1 MGWWQEIRYVAR
13 RLDRR
18 RAEAELEEEIRTH
31 LELETEQNIESGM
44 TPEEA
49 REAALRAFGNVTL
62 SKEDSR
68 TMWGLRWLETLWQD
82 VRFGVRTL
90 VKSPAFT
97 VVAVIA
103 LALGIGA
110 NSAIFSVVNAVL
122 LRPLPYKDSD
132 RLFMVW
138 EKGDAEAFPLN
149 SVSAANFM
157 DWREQNHVFE
167 GVAAVGR
174 ASFNLTGVGEPEMVE
189 GRRVSA
195 NLFRLLGVE
204 PQLGRAFLPEE
215 DAPGA
220 GRVVI
225 LSHGLWRRHFGS
237 QPGIAG
243 KALTLNCQ
251 SYTVVG
257 VMPQDFQFP
266 SRQDEMW
273 VPMAFSSEEAANRGN
288 NTYEVVGRMKPGV
301 SLVQAQAEMNTLAA
315 RLRQQYPD
323 VVKSDATVIVS
334 LHEQVVG
341 DIKQA
346 LLVLLG
352 AVGFVLLVACAN
364 VANLLLARAAGRQ
377 KEIALRVA
385 LGAGRLRLVR
395 QFLTESMLLALLGGA
410 AGLLLSL
417 WGLSLLKAFMPENI
431 SQVGEIALD
440 ARVLGFTLLVSLL
453 TGLVFGL
460 APFAQASRLNLN
472 EILKDGGRGTASGR
486 GGNRLRGGL
495 VVAEVAVSL
504 ILLVGA
510 GLLINSFLRLR
521 NSDPGYRSDNLLTM
535 TVVLPEQKYPE
546 PAQRAAFFA
555 ELIERVKALPGVRSA
570 AVTDWLPL
578 TMTGGS
584 FGVSVDGRPDP
595 GPDQRPDVVT
605 RVVSPEYF
613 GTMGIRLLRGRQF
626 NERQDRADA
635 APVVVISET
644 TARRLW
650 PGEDALGKR
659 IKPGGLDSPDPWME
673 VVGVVNDV
681 RQFDLATEPRLQ
693 MYLPYVQF
701 EWFVPRQLVIKTDV
715 EPSSLAAAVRGAVW
729 GVDKEQP
736 VSDIRTMEEVL
747 SESIARQRFST
758 MLLGIF
764 AAVALALAAVG
775 IYGVMSYAV
784 ANRTREIGIRMALG
798 AQAGSV
804 LRLIVAQ
811 GLKLVSAGVLL
822 GLVGSLLLTR
832 LMSSLLFGVSPT
844 DPLTLVTISLLLVV
858 VALLASYIPARR
870 AAKVDPLIA
879 IRYE

>member
-1 MGWWQEIRYVAR
+1 MRWLQELRYVLH
-13 RLDRR
+13 RLNRG
-18 RAEAELEEEIRTH
+18 RAETELAEEIRAH
-31 LELETEQNIESGM
+31 LELETEQNIEAGM
-44 TPEEA
+44 SPEEA
-49 REAALRAFGNVTL
+49 RFAALRAFGNVTL

-90 VKSPAFT
+90 VKSPMFT

-122 LRPLPYKDSD
+122 LRPLPYKDAD
-132 RLFMVW
+132 RLVAVW
-138 EKGDAEAFPLN
+138 EKGNADAFPLN

-157 DWREQNHVFE
+157 DWRDQNRVFE
-167 GVAAVGR
+167 GMAAIGR
-174 ASFNLTGVGEPEMVE
+174 ASFNLTGVGEPERVE

-204 PQLGRAFLPEE
+204 PQLGRVFLPEE
-215 DAPGA
+215 DAPDA

-225 LSHGLWRRHFGS
+225 LSHGLWQRRFGS
-237 QPGIAG
+237 DPDIAG
-243 KALTLNCQ
+243 KALTLNGQ

-257 VMPQDFQFP
+257 VMPQDFRFP
-266 SRQDEMW
+266 SRHDEMW
-273 VPMAFSSEEAANRGN
+273 VPIAFSSQEAANRGSN
-288 NTYEVVGRMKPGV
+288 NYEVLGRMRLGV
-301 SLVQAQAEMNTLAA
+301 SQEQAQAEMNSIAA

-334 LHEQVVG
+334 LHEQLVG
-341 DIKQA
+341 DIKPA

-364 VANLLLARAAGRQ
+364 VANLLLARAASRQ
-377 KEIALRVA
+377 KEMALRVA
-385 LGAGRLRLVR
+385 LGAGRLRLIR
-395 QFLTESMLLALLGGA
+395 QFLTESMLLAVLGGSV
-410 AGLLLSL
+410 GLLLSL
-417 WGLSLLKAFMPENI
+417 WGVNLLKAFIPENI
-431 SQVGEIALD
+431 SQVRAIAPD
-440 ARVLGFTLLVSLL
+440 VRVLGFTLLVSLL
-453 TGLVFGL
+453 TGLIFGL
-460 APFAQASRLNLN
+460 VPSAQASRLNLN
-472 EILKDGGRGTASGR
+472 EILKDGGRDSASGR
-486 GGNRLRGGL
+486 GGGRVRSIL

-504 ILLVGA
+504 VLLVGA

-521 NSDPGYRSDNLLTM
+521 NSDPGYRTENLLTM
-535 TVVLPEQKYPE
+535 SVVLPQQKYPDH
-546 PAQRAAFFA
+546 ARRTAFFA
-555 ELIERVKALPGVRSA
+555 ELISRVKALPGVRSA

-584 FGVSVDGRPDP
+584 FGVSVEGRPDP

-613 GTMGIRLLRGRQF
+613 STMGIRLLRGRQF
-626 NERQDRADA
+626 DEGQDRADA
-635 APVVVISET
+635 TPVVVISET

-650 PGEDALGKR
+650 PGEDPLGKR
-659 IKPGGLDSPDPWME
+659 LQPGNPDPSGWME

-681 RQFDLATEPRLQ
+681 RQFDLTAEPRLQ

-701 EWFVPRQLVIKTDV
+701 EWFVPRQLVLKTAV
-715 EPSSLAAAVRGAVW
+715 EPSSLTAAVRSAVW
-729 GVDKEQP
+729 EVDKEQP

-764 AAVALALAAVG
+764 AALALALAAVG

-784 ANRTREIGIRMALG
+784 AQRTREIGIRMALG

-804 LRLIVAQ
+804 VRLVVGQ

-822 GLVGSLLLTR
+822 GLAGSLLLTR
-832 LMSSLLFGVSPT
+832 LMSSLLFGVSAT
-844 DPLTLVTISLLLVV
+844 DPLTLFTISLVLVG

-879 IRYE
+879 LRYQ